1 MSTQTIAGPDTGF
14 RLTGRKVFVIFLAF
28 FGTIFAADT
37 FLLTSAL
44 RTWSG
49 LEERSAYAAG
59 KRYNAEFA
67 IARAQEARGW
77 SLDVQAK
84 RSGPDGASLT
94 VVARDRAGQP
104 LTGLAAHASFERPTD
119 KRLDRGIDLVETGQ
133 GTYRATLDGVAGGQ
147 WELVIDLMEG
157 GERLHRRRSR
167 LVLP

>member
-1 MSTQTIAGPDTGF
+1 MASHAIDGHDAGF
-14 RLTGRKVFVIFLAF
+14 RLTGRKVLLIFLAF

-49 LEERSAYAAG
+49 LEERSAYSAG
-59 KRYNAEFA
+59 KRYDAEFA
-67 IARAQEARGW
+67 AARAQDARGW

-84 RSGPDGASLT
+84 RLGADEASLI
-94 VVARDRAGQP
+94 VVVQDRAGQP
-104 LTGLAAHASFERPTD
+104 LGGLAAHASFQRPTD
-119 KRLDRGIDLVETGQ
+119 KRLDRAIDLVETGA
-133 GTYRATLDGVAGGQ
+133 GTYRATLDGVSPGQ
-147 WELVIDLMEG
+147 WELVIDLAQG

>member
-49 LEERSAYAAG
+49 LEERSAYSAG
-59 KRYNAEFA
+59 KRYNAELTV
-67 IARAQEARGW
+67 AREQAARGW
-77 SLDVQAK
+77 SLDVQA
-84 RSGPDGASLT
+84 RRAGGEEAALV

-104 LTGLAAHASFERPTD
+104 LTGLAARASFERPTD
-119 KRLDRGIDLVETGQ
+119 KRLDRRADLVETER
-133 GTYRATLDGVAGGQ
+133 GTYRGTLDGVAPGQ
-147 WELVIDLMEG
+147 WELVIDLSDG